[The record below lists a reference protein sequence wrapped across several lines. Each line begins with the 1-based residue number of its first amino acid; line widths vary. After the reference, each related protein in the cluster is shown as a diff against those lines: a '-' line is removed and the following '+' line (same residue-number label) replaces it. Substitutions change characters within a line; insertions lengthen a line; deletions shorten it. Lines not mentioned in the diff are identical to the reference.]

1 MSAVRPTATAMTT
14 HDATTIDAMVVP
26 TPINANKYRV
36 QWYQSSTKVTIDVMA
51 RGVADGDV
59 SVAVVQ
65 DPDGPT
71 EASQILVVTL
81 EKGEVVIPIY
91 LAGKVEPELVKVS
104 GSRKLTH
111 TG

>member
-1 MSAVRPTATAMTT
+1 
-14 HDATTIDAMVVP
+14 
-26 TPINANKYRV
+26 
-36 QWYQSSTKVTIDVMA
+36 
-51 RGVADGDV
+51 
-59 SVAVVQ
+59 
-65 DPDGPT
+65 
-71 EASQILVVTL
+71 L